1 MDIPASFD
9 GPAYYLISEGK
20 LYAIFK
26 KYWPEEIQV
35 IESLE
40 KHRSFIFSITL
51 DGSKGV
57 EFTFLSH
64 VDRGAYHMKVYADR
78 ELISSD
84 FTAFP
89 PGIKSLFQKSKPV
102 RFNFCRFQ

>member
-1 MDIPASFD
+1 MDIQASFD
-9 GPAYYLISEGK
+9 GSAYYLISEGK
-20 LYAIFK
+20 LYTIFK
-26 KYWPEEIQV
+26 QYWPEEIQA

-40 KHRSFIFSITL
+40 KHRSFIFTITL
-51 DGSKGV
+51 DGQKGV

-78 ELISSD
+78 ELIRSD
-84 FTAFP
+84 FATFP
-89 PGIKSLFQKSKPV
+89 PGIKSLFRKSKAV